1 MIQYFDQG
9 RPLLWL
15 GILGLA
21 LAVVC
26 SAVAATRGM
35 IISPE
40 GDLSKAISFDAAV
53 AIYLITIALYVQFAG
68 FTSKGRQRWMRWL
81 VGLSL
86 GTCIAVAWQT
96 AVGLP
101 VTQFSTAMLVAGAL
115 TLTWVFSLLIA
126 ARYTLSRE
134 TPHHRP

>member
-86 GTCIAVAWQT
+86 GTCIRLANGGRA
-96 AVGLP
+96 
-101 VTQFSTAMLVAGAL
+101 AGNPILNSHAGGRAL